1 MPTVLSSPFF
11 FIINCLFTCFDRISA
26 LSVKSGCLKTFFIR
40 KSSPPFA
47 STYEINDKRR
57 YYTMNIPNDPVMLLS
72 YINTQLRDFYP
83 TLNELCSALNLSKDE
98 LCSKL
103 SAIDYKYDEEANQFV

>member
-1 MPTVLSSPFF
+1 
-11 FIINCLFTCFDRISA
+11 
-26 LSVKSGCLKTFFIR
+26 
-40 KSSPPFA
+40 
-47 STYEINDKRR
+47 
-57 YYTMNIPNDPVMLLS
+57 MNIPNDPVMLLS

-103 SAIDYKYDEEANQFV
+103 SAIDCEYDEEAKQFVYLQACVVRGNVVRCGGRKAISAAATWKMFFPSQHQK